1 MFEKFLA
8 RFTYEQRLL
17 YSIMYGW
24 GVILFFVAM
33 NPLWSFAT
41 KGGNLGELVM
51 LGVWGAA
58 IFLSIRYSLI
68 GSVLH
73 VAAEGA
79 KVVGISYFLGLIFDR
94 RNSGNIAFGALLGA
108 LFVMVIVV
116 AINGIRSFYYL
127 VKETYTY
134 FVLKKGKTEGY
145 QSSPAKGMVNDS
157 GRSYANER
165 SEKSSFKP
173 SLSKGLPVSK
183 PDDLQFTKPT
193 QNEKVKTK
201 EIV

>member
-1 MFEKFLA
+1 MFEKFRS

-17 YSIMYGW
+17 YSILYGW
-24 GVILFFVAM
+24 GVILFFIALH
-33 NPLWSFAT
+33 PLWTFAA

-58 IFLSIRYSLI
+58 IFLSLRYSLM

-79 KVVGISYFLGLIFDR
+79 KVVGISYLFGLIFDR
-94 RNSGNIAFGALLGA
+94 RNSGNIAIGALLGA
-108 LFVMVIVV
+108 LFVMIIVI

-134 FVLKKGKTEGY
+134 FMVKKEKKDSY
-145 QSSPAKGMVNDS
+145 QSSTFQTEG
-157 GRSYANER
+157 
-165 SEKSSFKP
+165 
-173 SLSKGLPVSK
+173 
-183 PDDLQFTKPT
+183 
-193 QNEKVKTK
+193 VKTK